1 MAKARRKINVKGREN
16 PWFFLKNTFLRRTLV
31 HKKGVAFLTAQM
43 GTLTEQGQKCYILNR
58 TYVLIWQ
65 NKGKCLEQMEMIHEK
80 AGKQEQSAEAEIT
93 YRKAKKIFLPLVG
106 VFFGNN
112 LVGNEAGH

>member
-16 PWFFLKNTFLRRTLV
+16 PWFFLKNAFLRRTLV

-80 AGKQEQSAEAEIT
+80 AGKQEQSA
-93 YRKAKKIFLPLVG
+93 
-106 VFFGNN
+106 
-112 LVGNEAGH
+112 

>member
-58 TYVLIWQ
+58 TYVLILQ
-65 NKGKCLEQMEMIHEK
+65 EGEEVVSQKGEGFCHSQ
-80 AGKQEQSAEAEIT
+80 
-93 YRKAKKIFLPLVG
+93 
-106 VFFGNN
+106 VFHCSGW
-112 LVGNEAGH
+112 

>member
-65 NKGKCLEQMEMIHEK
+65 NKEKCLEQMEMIHEK
-80 AGKQEQSAEAEIT
+80 AGKQEQSA
-93 YRKAKKIFLPLVG
+93 
-106 VFFGNN
+106 
-112 LVGNEAGH
+112 

>member
-58 TYVLIWQ
+58 TYVLILVIEYSLFLPLSTLLDIWQ

-80 AGKQEQSAEAEIT
+80 AGKQEQSA
-93 YRKAKKIFLPLVG
+93 
-106 VFFGNN
+106 
-112 LVGNEAGH
+112 

>member
-1 MAKARRKINVKGREN
+1 MPGRLFILSQRLRVQLPLGRRGGTALQRRRASLPPLLIQAGVGREN

-80 AGKQEQSAEAEIT
+80 AGKQEQSA
-93 YRKAKKIFLPLVG
+93 
-106 VFFGNN
+106 
-112 LVGNEAGH
+112 